1 VLQRLLVLALAVVA
15 AIAAAMLTARY
26 MSTSPPPELEPGIP
40 RTLADDR
47 AVRIHH
53 LRYDVTFRVPEA
65 RSDPVRGNVV
75 AMFTLTDASRPI
87 AFDFAQEPD
96 HLVTVAANRQVVAAA
111 VEHQHVVIPAE
122 ALVEGENAIEIEF
135 IAGDEALNRNDDF
148 LYALF
153 VPARASLAMPVFD
166 QPNLKARW
174 RLMLSVPS
182 GWTAVSNGR
191 ESGRATAEDRESVI
205 FNETAP
211 IPTYLF
217 SFAAGRFS
225 VESAVRDER
234 VFRMYHRET
243 DQDRLDRNRD
253 VVFDLHA
260 RALAWLERY
269 TGIPY
274 PFEKFDFVLIPSFQF
289 GGMEHPGAVFY
300 NASGLLLDEA
310 ATKNQELGRAS
321 VIAHETAHMWFGDL
335 VTMRWFNDVWMK
347 EVFANFMAAK
357 IVNPSF
363 PDVNHDLRFLY
374 AHYPAAYGVDR
385 TVGANP
391 IRQPLDNLNE
401 AGSLYGAIIYQKA
414 PIVMRQL
421 ELLIGEAAMQEGLR
435 EYLSMY
441 ALGNA
446 TWTDLVR
453 LLDARTDVD
462 LGAWSQAWVEE
473 AGRPEIRT
481 VIEIDDGRMARL
493 AFAQT
498 DPRGRGLVWPQRLTV
513 MVSAGGAV
521 HEFDV
526 TLADGETEVA
536 GAAGLPAPDWVLPVG
551 DGLGYGQF
559 ILDAA
564 TLVYLGVS
572 LHELDDPLTR
582 GAALV
587 ALWEAML
594 DGQVPPD
601 RVLRQLMTAL
611 PAETDELTLQQMLG
625 YLRTLYW
632 RFTPADA
639 RRAHAPEIERLLRT
653 GLDDARTSGTKAAW
667 FSAVTSVAT
676 TPATVQWM
684 EELWRRNVTIPGLPL
699 SENDEIGLALDL
711 AVRDVAAAPE
721 ILATQLERIDN
732 PDRKARFEFV
742 MPALS
747 SDEAARDQFFES
759 LADVRNRGREA
770 WVLEA
775 VRYLHHPLRA
785 AASRKHVVAALELV
799 REIQRTGD
807 IFFPKRWAD
816 ATLGGYQSVQTA
828 AEVRAFIESLPSDYP
843 PRLRWVLLSAADD
856 LFRAARMLN

>member
-1 VLQRLLVLALAVVA
+1 
-15 AIAAAMLTARY
+15 
-26 MSTSPPPELEPGIP
+26 
-40 RTLADDR
+40 
-47 AVRIHH
+47 
-53 LRYDVTFRVPEA
+53 
-65 RSDPVRGNVV
+65 
-75 AMFTLTDASRPI
+75 
-87 AFDFAQEPD
+87 
-96 HLVTVAANRQVVAAA
+96 
-111 VEHQHVVIPAE
+111 
-122 ALVEGENAIEIEF
+122 
-135 IAGDEALNRNDDF
+135 
-148 LYALF
+148 
-153 VPARASLAMPVFD
+153 
-166 QPNLKARW
+166 
-174 RLMLSVPS
+174 
-182 GWTAVSNGR
+182 
-191 ESGRATAEDRESVI
+191 
-205 FNETAP
+205 
-211 IPTYLF
+211 
-217 SFAAGRFS
+217 
-225 VESAVRDER
+225 
-234 VFRMYHRET
+234 
-243 DQDRLDRNRD
+243 
-253 VVFDLHA
+253 
-260 RALAWLERY
+260 
-269 TGIPY
+269 
-274 PFEKFDFVLIPSFQF
+274 
-289 GGMEHPGAVFY
+289 
-300 NASGLLLDEA
+300 
-310 ATKNQELGRAS
+310 
-321 VIAHETAHMWFGDL
+321 
-335 VTMRWFNDVWMK
+335 
-347 EVFANFMAAK
+347 
-357 IVNPSF
+357 
-363 PDVNHDLRFLY
+363 
-374 AHYPAAYGVDR
+374 
-385 TVGANP
+385 
-391 IRQPLDNLNE
+391 
-401 AGSLYGAIIYQKA
+401 
-414 PIVMRQL
+414 
-421 ELLIGEAAMQEGLR
+421 MQEGLR